1 MKKRISISLIF
12 MFLLGSILTFLI
24 VVNFAYNRNVE
35 NINRDL
41 ETYSKNISNII
52 NNIDEDQLDE
62 LFLKLNNSDKIGY
75 FYKEKSGEITHTNN
89 YLGNID
95 KIKELMS
102 NEDFLK
108 NEPLIHFDRET
119 RDNIVFDIQELDNGD
134 FLILAKPGDNFFST
148 FKSMIPIYLV
158 TILIGIFIAFYLSER
173 SIDDFVSSIEDQT
186 RHSSYEDIQFTS
198 PYKEIYPLLRVI
210 QDQKNDIN
218 NHLTDIKNKTETI
231 ETIISN
237 MKEGMILLDDNL
249 NILLTN
255 KAAIDLGDINYE
267 DVDFKGKN
275 LTNLI
280 RDEDLKR
287 ALKSAAEG
295 NSNVV
300 NLEVKINDKYISA
313 FINHV
318 KNRGLDIGLVLILL
332 DDTEKK
338 ELELKRREFSANVSH
353 ELKTPLTSINGY
365 AEMIS
370 SGIAKSEDTK
380 RFAEIIHQEG
390 IHLLKVIDDIIKIS
404 KLDENN
410 NRLDVEEVD
419 LSSII
424 YEILN
429 RLESKIS
436 LYNIDIKFSPKNIK
450 YKTNSGLT
458 SELLLNLIDNGLKY
472 NRPNG
477 SVEIILDEDI
487 NNVKIQIIDTG
498 IGISPENKERIFERF
513 FTVDK
518 SHNKKDS
525 TGLGLS
531 IVKHIIK
538 LLNGEIK
545 LESQLGEGSKFT
557 VILPK

>member
-1 MKKRISISLIF
+1 
-12 MFLLGSILTFLI
+12 
-24 VVNFAYNRNVE
+24 
-35 NINRDL
+35 
-41 ETYSKNISNII
+41 
-52 NNIDEDQLDE
+52 
-62 LFLKLNNSDKIGY
+62 
-75 FYKEKSGEITHTNN
+75 
-89 YLGNID
+89 
-95 KIKELMS
+95 
-102 NEDFLK
+102 
-108 NEPLIHFDRET
+108 
-119 RDNIVFDIQELDNGD
+119 
-134 FLILAKPGDNFFST
+134 
-148 FKSMIPIYLV
+148 
-158 TILIGIFIAFYLSER
+158 
-173 SIDDFVSSIEDQT
+173 
-186 RHSSYEDIQFTS
+186 
-198 PYKEIYPLLRVI
+198 
-210 QDQKNDIN
+210 
-218 NHLTDIKNKTETI
+218 
-231 ETIISN
+231 

-267 DVDFKGKN
+267 GVDFKGKN

-450 YKTNSGLT
+450 YKTNSGLI

-498 IGISPENKERIFERF
+498 IGISPKNKERIFERF